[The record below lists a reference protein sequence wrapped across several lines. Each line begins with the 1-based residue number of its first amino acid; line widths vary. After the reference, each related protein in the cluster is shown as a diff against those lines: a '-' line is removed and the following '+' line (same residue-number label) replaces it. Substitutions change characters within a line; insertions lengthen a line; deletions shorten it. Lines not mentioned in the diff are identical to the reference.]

1 MDPKYPIYVI
11 SKGRW
16 HARPTSKALELIG
29 APYRIV
35 VEPQEYD
42 KYAAV
47 IDPKK
52 IIVTPFSNLGQ
63 GSIPVRNFVWEHSI
77 KEGHRRHWVVD
88 DNIFYFY
95 RNLDNERIR
104 FGDPTCFR
112 LCEEFTDRFTNVK
125 MSGMNYTFFCP
136 ANQKQS
142 PYYINTRIYSCILLD
157 NSLDLRWRG
166 RLNEDTDLSLR
177 VLKQGHCTILF
188 NAFNCAKAA
197 TLTMKG
203 GNTDELYKADGDNR
217 YGFAK
222 SLQDQHP
229 DVVQIF
235 MRWRRWHHLVDYTP
249 FEKNKLIPDPNYIP
263 LDIKLKL
270 IKTKDT
276 GPTENLVD
284 DDVEESVDE
293 FQIT

>member
-1 MDPKYPIYVI
+1 MNPIYPLYVI

-16 HARPTSKALELIG
+16 ESRATSKALERIK

-35 VEPQEYD
+35 VEPQEYE

-77 KEGHRRHWVVD
+77 SEGHKRHWVID
-88 DNIFYFY
+88 DNIFDFY
-95 RNLDNERIR
+95 RKHNFERIR
-104 FGDPTCFR
+104 FADASCFR
-112 LCEEFTDRFTNVK
+112 LCEEFTDRFKNVK

-136 ANQKQS
+136 SAHKQS
-142 PYYINTRIYSCILLD
+142 PYYLNTRIYSCILLD
-157 NSLDLRWRG
+157 NSLNLRWRG

-177 VLKQGHCTILF
+177 ILKEGHCTILF

-222 SLQDQHP
+222 SLRDQHP
-229 DVVQIF
+229 DVVTIF
-235 MRWRRWHHLVDYTP
+235 KRWRRWHHLVDYRP
-249 FEKNKLIPDPNYIP
+249 FEKNKLIIDENYKP
-263 LDIKLKL
+263 TNIKLKL
-270 IKTKDT
+270 IKIDKSQTSE
-276 GPTENLVD
+276 ENNID
-284 DDVEESVDE
+284 NIEENHETDE
-293 FQIT
+293 